1 VILLCFA
8 VSAGL
13 IGVVLTLPDPAPTLA
28 MVAMEPLES
37 TGVKNPVTAVLL
49 AYRAMDTF
57 LETVVV
63 LLAMAG
69 VWSLAKDANWT
80 KQPLFGY
87 SAESGGPLNVL
98 ARVLIPVGVIFGIYM
113 VWTGS
118 DHPGG
123 KFQGAAILAA
133 MGILGLVAGITSVP
147 AVTNPLLRSILVF
160 GPAVFLLAGLTGFAT
175 AGYFLAW
182 PPGYSKAVIVL
193 IEVALT
199 PSLALMLGLL
209 VAGPPRETSHHVRQ

>member
-1 VILLCFA
+1 
-8 VSAGL
+8 
-13 IGVVLTLPDPAPTLA
+13 
-28 MVAMEPLES
+28 M
-37 TGVKNPVTAVLL
+37 
-49 AYRAMDTF
+49 
-57 LETVVV
+57 
-63 LLAMAG
+63 
-69 VWSLAKDANWT
+69 
-80 KQPLFGY
+80 
-87 SAESGGPLNVL
+87 
-98 ARVLIPVGVIFGIYM
+98 YM

-147 AVTNPLLRSILVF
+147 AITNPMLRGLLVF
-160 GPAVFLLAGLTGFAT
+160 GPVVFLVAGLTGFAT

-182 PPGYSKAVIVL
+182 PPEFSKAVIVL

-209 VAGPPRETSHHVRQ
+209 VAGPPREPSRPLSQ